1 MLIDCNGNEI
11 KLNERLVKHGFI
23 DNEDTYYIF
32 KNNEYGKPFLYETDK
47 DGNILDKNFAH
58 MPADEAVKLVNNDEI
73 KWYRI
78 DL

>member
-1 MLIDCNGNEI
+1 MLVDANGNEV
-11 KLNERLVKHGFI
+11 KLNERLVKHDFI
-23 DNEDTYYIF
+23 YNEDTYYIY

-47 DGNILDKNFAH
+47 KGNILDKNFSH
-58 MPADEAVKLVNNDEI
+58 FPADEAVKLVNNEGI